1 MTITV
6 VRAAGLVTVQDLGR
20 RGHMHEGV
28 PPGGA
33 LVPALA
39 MRANRAVG
47 NPDGAPLVEVM
58 GTITIASSVA
68 IAIATDDG
76 ARASLAPGAIFTAA
90 SREARVR
97 YLAVAGGLDVPEL
110 LGGRGALLS
119 GGLGAVLRSGD
130 TLRACAH
137 IAAASSGATASSGV
151 TAVATTLGEGPIA
164 VHVGPDRDAFDEAAL
179 ERLFAIE
186 WRISPDSD
194 RVGVRLEGSAIA
206 RVPGCIERTRPMV
219 RGAIEVPAS
228 GVPIVLGPEHPTTGG
243 YPLIGVVQSAD
254 LDRFFATPLGA
265 RVRFVRATTTDP
277 I

>member
-39 MRANRAVG
+39 ARANRAVG

-58 GTITIASSVA
+58 GTITIASSGA
-68 IAIATDDG
+68 LTIATDDG
-76 ARASLAPGAIFTAA
+76 ARASLAPGATFTAA

-137 IAAASSGATASSGV
+137 IAAASSGV
-151 TAVATTLGEGPIA
+151 TAIAATLGEGPIA
-164 VHVGPDRDAFDEAAL
+164 VHVGPDLDAFDEAAL

-186 WRISPDSD
+186 WRISAESD
-194 RVGVRLEGSAIA
+194 RVGVRLEGGAIA
-206 RVPGCIERTRPMV
+206 RVPGYTERTRPMV

-243 YPLIGVVQSAD
+243 YPLIGVVKSAD